1 MLYGDSF
8 PLNRYTISHEGRMMP
23 KYYTTRQAAAKVGVH
38 FLTLHR
44 YLQDGK
50 IKPKGIPLPK
60 GKNGKSKNLWLWTD
74 ADIAKAKSLKLPK
87 GRPRKEAK

>member
-1 MLYGDSF
+1 
-8 PLNRYTISHEGRMMP
+8 MP
-23 KYYTTRQAAAKVGVH
+23 KYYSTRQAAAKVGVH

-50 IKPKGIPLPK
+50 IKPKGIPLP
-60 GKNGKSKNLWLWTD
+60 GGKNLWQWTD

-87 GRPRKEAK
+87 GRPRKDKD